1 MSFTYDGCRF
11 YSLSPFS
18 FSFLRIEKIWRWI
31 RNERIIRQLHTSRS
45 IQNQS
50 KIYDMKLNSN
60 QKDIGTS
67 ILGIGIN
74 MDNRI
79 YRAPIEIHQNRCSK
93 GYSSYAF
100 ANSVRR
106 RRTYGQRQLLRAHFW
121 DAFVATNDNTM
132 GTARR
137 LSASHRPTDPRP
149 LHAFVT
155 CTLGSARRAAT
166 AGNYGLSRCGR

>member
-1 MSFTYDGCRF
+1 
-11 YSLSPFS
+11 
-18 FSFLRIEKIWRWI
+18 
-31 RNERIIRQLHTSRS
+31 
-45 IQNQS
+45 
-50 KIYDMKLNSN
+50 
-60 QKDIGTS
+60 
-67 ILGIGIN
+67 

-166 AGNYGLSRCGR
+166 AEIMDCHDAADNRLEDVDISTNRILHCFSTSLFFLDVELGWLSQSGSKEGIVRLIENFFLDYATI